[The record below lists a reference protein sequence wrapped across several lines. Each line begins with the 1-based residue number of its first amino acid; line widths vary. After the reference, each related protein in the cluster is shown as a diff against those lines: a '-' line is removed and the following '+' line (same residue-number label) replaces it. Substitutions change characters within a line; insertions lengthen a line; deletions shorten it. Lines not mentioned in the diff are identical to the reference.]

1 MYHREMRLLFIC
13 TAACLAVGCADE
25 IPLESESPS
34 LSRHA
39 GFVANESCLECHEGE
54 ANLWKRSNHDLAMQ
68 VANEETV
75 LGNFSEASLTHFG
88 VTTRFSRKDGRFL
101 VNTEGPDG
109 KMEDFEIQY
118 VFGVEPLQQYLIE
131 FPGGRLQSLTVA
143 WATEEKRWF
152 HLYPDEKIESGDP
165 LHWTGRYQNWNLMCA
180 ECHTTDYQ
188 KGYDLETD
196 SYKSSWTELNVSCQA
211 CHGPGEKHVNW
222 ARKEPQ
228 PPPPDQS
235 YGLDVSYKWN
245 KFDNRYEVDSC
256 APCHSRRS
264 RFSERYPHYGVFG
277 DHFRLQSLG
286 EGLYFPDGQIREEVY
301 VYGSFLQ
308 SRMYDQGVLCTDCH
322 DAHSLDL
329 KREGN
334 EVCTHCHKQEK
345 PEREFATLK
354 LADYDSPAHHFHP
367 QKTRTERDNATG
379 TLQKRGTGRECVS
392 CHMLERTY
400 MVVDPRHD
408 HSFRVPRPDLSMKL
422 GVPNACT
429 QCHSGQTDEWA
440 AGWIDTWYGPQ
451 RRRDPHYGE
460 AIQAGMNGSSGAAE
474 QLARVV
480 GDPEQPAI
488 VRATALDL
496 MRGYGPA
503 GLEVRLKVLTDESA
517 LVRTFAARSLEFLE
531 PGIKIDNLSSA
542 LRDPVRMVRMEA
554 ARVLA
559 TSPPELL
566 DETQQRS
573 FGLALKEFSG
583 AQDWLSDMP
592 ASHFNMGFIEA
603 SRGDLKRAEESYRLT
618 LKMDPT
624 FLPAYMNL
632 ANLLNQQGRNG
643 ESELVFRDLVA
654 LAPEEGEAHYSL
666 GLLMAEME
674 QLEKARDSLANAV
687 RLLPNRPRVRYNYA
701 LTLQHLGLRTEA
713 LAALQEAHQLSPQ
726 EADIVYALAIFN
738 MQEQRWDQ
746 ALFFARKF
754 QDLAPPGSPGPAQLI
769 EQIESRIGN

>member
-1 MYHREMRLLFIC
+1 MYHRKLLLLFIC
-13 TAACLAVGCADE
+13 TAACLALSCTDE

-34 LSRHA
+34 PSRHA
-39 GFVANESCLECHEGE
+39 GFVANESCLECHEAE
-54 ANLWKRSNHDLAMQ
+54 ANLWKRSHHDLAMQ

-75 LGNFSEASLTHFG
+75 LGNFREASLTHFG
-88 VTTRFSRKDGRFL
+88 VTTRFSRKDSRFL

-109 KMEDFEIQY
+109 KMEDFEVKY

-188 KGYDLETD
+188 KGYDPETD
-196 SYKSSWTELNVSCQA
+196 SYQSSWTELNVSCQA
-211 CHGPGEKHVNW
+211 CHGPGEEHVKW
-222 ARKEPQ
+222 ARQGSESTPS
-228 PPPPDQS
+228 DQS
-235 YGLDVSYKWN
+235 YGLKVNFKLN
-245 KFDNRYEVDSC
+245 KFDARYEVDSC

-264 RFSERYPHYGVFG
+264 RFSERYPHHGAFG
-277 DHFRLQSLG
+277 DHFRPQALG
-286 EGLYFPDGQIREEVY
+286 DGLYFPDGQIQEEVY

-308 SRMYDQGVLCTDCH
+308 SRMSYEGVLCTDCH
-322 DAHSLDL
+322 DPHSLSL

-334 EVCTHCHKQEK
+334 EVCTHCHQQQK
-345 PEREFATLK
+345 PAREFEGLK
-354 LADYDSPAHHFHP
+354 LANYDSPSHHFHP
-367 QKTRTERDNATG
+367 PQGRAEEGKRTGA
-379 TLQKRGTGRECVS
+379 ECVS
-392 CHMLERTY
+392 CHMPERTY

-408 HSFRVPRPDLSMKL
+408 HSFRVPRPDLSIKL

-429 QCHSGQTDEWA
+429 QCHSDQTDEWA
-440 AGWIDTWYGPQ
+440 AGWIVSWYGPQ

-460 AIQAGMNGSSGAAE
+460 AIRAGMNGAPGSAE
-474 QLARVV
+474 QLTRLIE
-480 GDPEQPAI
+480 DHEQPAI

-496 MRGYGPA
+496 MRGHGQT
-503 GLEVRLKVLTDESA
+503 GLEVRLEA
-517 LVRTFAARSLEFLE
+517 LRDKSPVVRAFAARGLEFLD
-531 PGIKIDNLSSA
+531 PRLKLDNLSST

-559 TSPPELL
+559 TSPPELFD
-566 DETQQRS
+566 DEQGRS
-573 FGLALKEFSG
+573 FQSALKEFSE
-583 AQDWLSDMP
+583 AQEWLSDMP

-603 SRGDLKRAEESYRLT
+603 ARGDLKAAEESYRLT
-618 LKMDPT
+618 LEMDPT

-632 ANLLNQQGRNG
+632 ANLLNQQGRNA
-643 ESELVFRDLVA
+643 EAEMVFRDLVA
-654 LAPEEGEAHYSL
+654 RAPEEGEAHYSL

-674 QLEKARDSLANAV
+674 QLERARDSLARAV
-687 RLLPNRPRVRYNYA
+687 RLLPNRLRVRYNYA

-713 LAALQEAHQLSPQ
+713 LAALQEAHELSPQ
-726 EADIVYALAIFN
+726 ETDIVYALAIFN

-746 ALFFARKF
+746 ALFFARKL
-754 QDLAPPGSPGPAQLI
+754 QDLAPPGAPGPAQLI
-769 EQIESRIGN
+769 EQIQSRTGN